1 MTLPPCDG
9 SAARRRGTRHPAL
22 LAVGTVR
29 DHLARELVPE
39 HHRIGLAHEAAV
51 AHVRHQV
58 GRGIAM
64 NPGAD
69 LSPDPARV
77 TRSSTAATGDRR
89 RRILHRQFTLMTHHC
104 AHSTPS
110 VAESALDTNELPVW
124 W

>member
-1 MTLPPCDG
+1 MTLPPLRHDRQRDG
-9 SAARRRGTRHPAL
+9 VPGTQR

-64 NPGAD
+64 NPG
-69 LSPDPARV
+69 V
-77 TRSSTAATGDRR
+77 QISTADPRTG
-89 RRILHRQFTLMTHHC
+89 
-104 AHSTPS
+104 
-110 VAESALDTNELPVW
+110 
-124 W
+124 